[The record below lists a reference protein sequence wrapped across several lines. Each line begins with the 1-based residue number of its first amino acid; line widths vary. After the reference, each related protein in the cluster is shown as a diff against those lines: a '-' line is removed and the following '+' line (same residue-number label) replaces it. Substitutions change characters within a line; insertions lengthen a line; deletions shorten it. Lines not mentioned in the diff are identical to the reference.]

1 MQVLEKK
8 FLYKLCSFMLSA
20 LMLMGMLSGLASG
33 TVLAS
38 GGDITISGPGLN
50 NPEGITITQEQLR
63 GEEALPTEL
72 QDVYDQYLQQHDE
85 WYSTINN
92 WPTKSFY
99 RGQGV
104 KLADLLELAGGL
116 NEKATQ
122 IKFTASDGFSATFTV
137 EELLNESR
145 YKFPNFMDTGIEG
158 HLPGSISEAKPVEP
172 IIAHQSFS
180 VDDYEDLSDNDNFS
194 RSDANHLL
202 YGQQAVTQQTNS
214 GFVKYVTKIEVLTD
228 PLEKWEAPIADPD
241 PGQVPIGTKVK
252 LNCTSDDDAKIH
264 YTIDGSDPTIESP
277 MYNWIASRW
286 SDREDF
292 YEINRP
298 IEITKDTTIKAFVT
312 GPGRLDSDIV
322 EFTYIVEE
330 PEQIPVTSV
339 SIPQGDQELEVGQ
352 TVELT
357 AAIEPENATNKK
369 VTWSSSDE
377 EVATVDE
384 TGLVT
389 AVTEGTVQ
397 ITVTTEDGGHTDSIT
412 VKVIPDTIILLKA
425 EQTTEGDINITFN
438 KGIMLPGEI
447 GVEDQFTV
455 LVDGE
460 NVDVEGVVPSAHPE
474 VITLVLS
481 TKITSGQIVTVE
493 YTKSEDENKHIKSND
508 GYILESFG
516 PIDVSFLLLPPVLKA
531 DTTDNIKGKPID
543 ITFEDDEDW
552 RSSISDV
559 YVDGELLEK
568 DSTYTVSIGLIKIAA
583 DVFTS
588 AGDYAIVVKAEGYR
602 EATVVQKIKEA
613 GSDPDPID
621 DGEIVL
627 EITGDGVAKTMKY
640 TQSQLK
646 AMPQIQEVY
655 SCVNTWPTKQWYVG
669 KGVALSYL
677 LGPEQA
683 DIQADA
689 TLIRFTASD
698 GYYMTLTVEELL
710 EDRRYRFP
718 NFKTGGDG
726 DGHIPG
732 STKGKVEVETILALT
747 SAQSDNPSY
756 MNELDALHL
765 MPGQRAVT
773 EQTGPLFVK
782 NVNKIEVLTK
792 SVPKWDAPKAEP
804 GSGTYPAG
812 TKVRLSN
819 IGMDQDK
826 IYYTTDGSIPDLD
839 SPIYNWVARRWW
851 SARGDET
858 VEKINHPIE
867 LTEDTTIKAVTIG
880 PGKRNSDVVTFTY
893 KVTSAEPE
901 TSDKVIPS
909 EGGSVRLGSDVVME
923 IPAGALIGTGDME
936 VKIERVKEPPAVPT
950 GFKLLSDVYEITVD
964 GKKSY
969 KFAKKVKINFRFDSY
984 ALGDDQTPAVHYY
997 DESQKTWVNIGGKLS
1012 GSTISVEVEHLTKYG
1027 VLVSLPATAT
1037 AKIKPSEGGELNL
1050 GEEAMIEIPA
1060 GALTGRKAVEVKIE
1074 RVKEPPAVPTGFK
1087 LLSDVFEFSIDGKQY
1102 YDFAKKVKIKLNF
1115 DPKDLKIAETP
1126 AIYYYDE
1133 IQSRWQKIDGTISDS
1148 TITAEIDH
1156 LTKFAIIASIK
1167 PVELQPIDII
1177 GHWAHDN
1184 IKKLMALG
1192 AISGYPDSS
1201 FKPDNYITRA
1211 EFATVIVKAFQLDN
1225 KIGDTFA
1232 DAEEHW
1238 AKDYIT
1244 TAAMHGIVT
1253 GYDDNAFRPDDLLTR
1268 EQMAV
1273 VVVRVAKLMP
1283 EAAELRFTDNS
1294 SISDWARSPL
1304 AIAVKYG
1311 IINGYPDNTVRPEG
1325 HATRAE
1331 AVTTIVKALES
1342 QWN

>member
-1 MQVLEKK
+1 MS
-8 FLYKLCSFMLSA
+8 Y
-20 LMLMGMLSGLASG
+20 
-33 TVLAS
+33 
-38 GGDITISGPGLN
+38 
-50 NPEGITITQEQLR
+50 LR
-63 GEEALPTEL
+63 
-72 QDVYDQYLQQHDE
+72 Q
-85 WYSTINN
+85 
-92 WPTKSFY
+92 
-99 RGQGV
+99 
-104 KLADLLELAGGL
+104 
-116 NEKATQ
+116 
-122 IKFTASDGFSATFTV
+122 
-137 EELLNESR
+137 
-145 YKFPNFMDTGIEG
+145 
-158 HLPGSISEAKPVEP
+158 
-172 IIAHQSFS
+172 
-180 VDDYEDLSDNDNFS
+180 
-194 RSDANHLL
+194 
-202 YGQQAVTQQTNS
+202 S
-214 GFVKYVTKIEVLTD
+214 GFQKPNVL
-228 PLEKWEAPIADPD
+228 
-241 PGQVPIGTKVK
+241 
-252 LNCTSDDDAKIH
+252 
-264 YTIDGSDPTIESP
+264 
-277 MYNWIASRW
+277 
-286 SDREDF
+286 
-292 YEINRP
+292 
-298 IEITKDTTIKAFVT
+298 
-312 GPGRLDSDIV
+312 
-322 EFTYIVEE
+322 
-330 PEQIPVTSV
+330 
-339 SIPQGDQELEVGQ
+339 
-352 TVELT
+352 
-357 AAIEPENATNKK
+357 
-369 VTWSSSDE
+369 
-377 EVATVDE
+377 
-384 TGLVT
+384 
-389 AVTEGTVQ
+389 
-397 ITVTTEDGGHTDSIT
+397 
-412 VKVIPDTIILLKA
+412 
-425 EQTTEGDINITFN
+425 TEGDINLTFN

-640 TQSQLK
+640 TQSQLE

-655 SCVNTWPTKQWYVG
+655 SSINTWPTKQWYVG

-826 IYYTTDGSIPDLD
+826 IYYTTDGSTPDLD
-839 SPIYNWVARRWW
+839 SPIYNWIARRWW
-851 SARGDET
+851 SARGEET
-858 VEKINHPIE
+858 VEKINHPII
-867 LTEDTTIKAVTIG
+867 LTEDTVIKAVTIG

-893 KVTSAEPE
+893 KVTKPEPE
-901 TSDKVIPS
+901 TSGKILPS
-909 EGGSVRLGSDVVME
+909 EGGTVSLGSDVVME
-923 IPAGALIGTGDME
+923 IPAGALTGNRAVE

-950 GFKLLSDVYEITVD
+950 GFKLLSDVYEISVD
-964 GKKSY
+964 GKNSY
-969 KFAKKVKINFRFDSY
+969 NFAKKVKISFNFDSY
-984 ALGDDQTPAVHYY
+984 TLSDDQTPAVHYY
-997 DESQKTWVNIGGKLS
+997 DESEKTWVNIGGKVS

-1027 VLVSLPATAT
+1027 VLVSLPASAM
-1037 AKIKPSEGGELNL
+1037 AKINPYKGGELNL
-1050 GEEAMIEIPA
+1050 GQEAMIEIPA
-1060 GALTGRKAVEVKIE
+1060 GALTGNRAVEVKIE
-1074 RVKEPPAVPTGFK
+1074 RVKEPPAVPAGFK
-1087 LLSDVFEFSIDGKQY
+1087 LLSDVFEFSIDGKY
-1102 YDFAKKVKIKLNF
+1102 SYNFAKKVKIKFNF
-1115 DPKDLKIAETP
+1115 DPKELEIVETP

-1133 IQSRWQKIDGTISDS
+1133 IQSRWEKIDSTISDS
-1148 TITAEIDH
+1148 AIAAEIDH
-1156 LTKFAIIASIK
+1156 LAKFAIIARIK
-1167 PVELQPIDII
+1167 PEELQLVDIT
-1177 GHWAHDN
+1177 GHWAHDD
-1184 IKKLMALG
+1184 IKKLVALG
-1192 AISGYPDSS
+1192 AINGYPDGS
-1201 FKPDNYITRA
+1201 FKPDNNITRA
-1211 EFATVIVKAFQLDN
+1211 EFTTAIVRAFQLEN
-1225 KIGDTFA
+1225 KNGNTFV
-1232 DAEEHW
+1232 DIEEHW

-1244 TAAMHGIVT
+1244 TAAAHGIVT
-1253 GYDDNAFRPDDLLTR
+1253 GYEDNTFWPDEYLTR
-1268 EQMAV
+1268 EQMTAV
-1273 VVVRVAKLMP
+1273 IVRTAKLIP
-1283 EAAELRFTDNS
+1283 EDGELRFTDS
-1294 SISDWARSPL
+1294 DSISNWARSPL
-1304 AIAVKYG
+1304 ATAAKYG
-1311 IINGYPDNTVRPEG
+1311 IINGYPDNTIRPQG

-1331 AVTTIVKALES
+1331 AVTVIIKALEIR
-1342 QWN
+1342 